1 MKTALVFVVVAI
13 ALGFGVDLLGDLTQ
27 SRPDQVQA
35 DEVSEVVL
43 SVDQDRFGGGL
54 DAAANALWAVCMA
67 QTPSRMAADDRL
79 QSLGH
84 GRYRAVLEPAIG
96 DNDERQLVG
105 CLEDLTVERVLGDV
119 ESVRTLPAA
128 PYAGRTG

>member
-1 MKTALVFVVVAI
+1 MKAAVAFVVVAI
-13 ALGFGVDLLGDLTQ
+13 TLGFGVDLLGDLTQ
-27 SRPDQVQA
+27 SRPDQVHA
-35 DEVSEVVL
+35 DEVSEIVV

-54 DAAANALWAVCMA
+54 DAAANALWAVCAA
-67 QTPSRMAADDRL
+67 QTTSRMAEDRL
-79 QSLGH
+79 QSLGR

-119 ESVRTLPAA
+119 ETVRTLPAA